1 MSKTFMNYVLYY
13 CTQPHLTSW
22 VGEGPPDRPHPLSA
36 CARVERWFPHSENR
50 FIAPSVMRLM
60 PGQGKGL
67 WTVHTRSSECVQV
80 GDVFQAQKVAIM
92 PAPHITSSHHIPYF
106 VWLLNLELLYYNC
119 SMPQLYTTLFNHYLL
134 LATSPYVYFHLFAFR
149 LSFIVF
155 SYFQI
160 IFLFFIYSIIT
171 ISFFICVLIYMICFS
186 FPNTVLLISCGISM
200 NLLSIDKGRI
210 TWRLWERPR
219 AGVAPVEGC
228 LTHGY

>member
-1 MSKTFMNYVLYY
+1 
-13 CTQPHLTSW
+13 
-22 VGEGPPDRPHPLSA
+22 
-36 CARVERWFPHSENR
+36 
-50 FIAPSVMRLM
+50 
-60 PGQGKGL
+60 
-67 WTVHTRSSECVQV
+67 
-80 GDVFQAQKVAIM
+80 
-92 PAPHITSSHHIPYF
+92 
-106 VWLLNLELLYYNC
+106 
-119 SMPQLYTTLFNHYLL
+119 MPQLYTTHFNHYLL

-200 NLLSIDKGRI
+200 NLLSINKGRI

-228 LTHGY
+228 FTHGY